1 MTTDNRAYD
10 LNQLPEKIDDLR
22 YCVLDY
28 SDHHHVDYYF
38 PPLVFLDIFSSPC
51 ADIRVGNF
59 NIQMPL
65 DWSVVVGDKHGG
77 DLEVMR
83 LIDLNDKDFDVF
95 AFNPINGFMPSFL
108 RLEMVNVFA
117 DVRWCFP
124 KLKNGHF
131 LAVPLSNGPQP
142 LCAYFIKEVSKNAD
156 ILDIRDLV

>member
-1 MTTDNRAYD
+1 
-10 LNQLPEKIDDLR
+10 
-22 YCVLDY
+22 
-28 SDHHHVDYYF
+28 
-38 PPLVFLDIFSSPC
+38 
-51 ADIRVGNF
+51 
-59 NIQMPL
+59 MPL

-108 RLEMVNVFA
+108 RLEIVNVFA

-124 KLKNGHF
+124 KLKNLHF
-131 LAVPLSNGPQP
+131 LAVPLSNGTQP

>member
-1 MTTDNRAYD
+1 M
-10 LNQLPEKIDDLR
+10 
-22 YCVLDY
+22 DY
-28 SDHHHVDYYF
+28 SDNQNVDYYW

-51 ADIRVGNF
+51 ADIRVGPY

-83 LIDLNDKDFDVF
+83 LIDLNDKDFEVF

-108 RLEMVNVFA
+108 KFEIVNVFA

-131 LAVPLSNGPQP
+131 LAVPLENKVKP